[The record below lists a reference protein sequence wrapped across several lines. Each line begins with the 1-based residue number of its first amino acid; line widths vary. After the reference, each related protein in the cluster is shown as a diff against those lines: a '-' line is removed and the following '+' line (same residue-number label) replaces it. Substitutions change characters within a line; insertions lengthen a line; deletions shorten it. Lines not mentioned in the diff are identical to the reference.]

1 MVMSASLALHLGMV
15 WKVMFPMHYPAAT
28 DVAASL
34 FVQID
39 INLDKRQT

>member
-15 WKVMFPMHYPAAT
+15 WKVVFPMHYP
-28 DVAASL
+28 AASL